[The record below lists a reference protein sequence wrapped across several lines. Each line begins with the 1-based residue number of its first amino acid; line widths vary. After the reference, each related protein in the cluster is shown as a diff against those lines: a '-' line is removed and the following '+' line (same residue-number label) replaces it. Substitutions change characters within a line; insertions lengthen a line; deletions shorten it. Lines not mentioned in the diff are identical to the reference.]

1 MTSSGSATSAP
12 AAPRRLKQ
20 ILTPAISV
28 FTLTRIGIW
37 CVAAFAFETSP
48 RRGGGPWAALWVRVD
63 ASFYLRIAHHGY
75 GGDPR
80 HLPAFFPLYPA
91 LLGGV
96 GRLLGDFPLAGV
108 LISLASGAVAFEL
121 LWRLA
126 LPRIGASGAMRTV
139 LYLGL
144 FPMTVFLSAVYT
156 ESLFLALCIGAFFL
170 AERGHWTWA
179 AVAAGGTM
187 LTRSI
192 GLAVVVGLAVLAWPS
207 IRNLAWLL
215 LAPAM
220 FAVFPVVLRIQDH
233 DALAFVHAQ
242 SHWDRHL
249 SAFGPFGGLWD
260 GTRALWRSPGKFSE
274 SYYLF
279 INIENLVFTLVFLA
293 VLPLVW
299 KKVGKAYAVYAAL
312 ALTIPMSVPAA
323 ATGVVAYTS
332 HFPLFSM
339 PRFTLLA
346 FPCFIAFAILGR
358 RPGANLAIITVSTAL
373 LVVAIFQWTLDT
385 LV

>member
-1 MTSSGSATSAP
+1 MAFSRSVTSSPSALHRLKGIFAP
-12 AAPRRLKQ
+12 AA
-20 ILTPAISV
+20 SV
-28 FTLTRIGIW
+28 FVITRIGIW
-37 CVAAFAFETSP
+37 CIAAFAFATVP
-48 RRGGGPWAALWVRVD
+48 RRGGGPWAGVWVRLD
-63 ASFYLRIAHHGY
+63 ANYYLRIAHHGY
-75 GGDPR
+75 GGDPL

-91 LLGGV
+91 LLGGL

-126 LPRIGASGAMRTV
+126 IPRIGASGAMRTV

-192 GLAVVVGLAVLAWPS
+192 GVAVVVGLALLAWPS
-207 IRNLAWLL
+207 VRNLAWLL

-220 FAVFPVVLRIQDH
+220 FAVFPVVLHFQAH
-233 DALAFVHAQ
+233 DALAFLHAQ

-279 INIENLVFTLVFLA
+279 VNIENLVYALVFLA

-299 KKVGKAYAVYAAL
+299 TKIGKAYAVYAAL
-312 ALTIPMSVPAA
+312 ALTIPMSVPPTPA
-323 ATGVVAYTS
+323 GVVAYPS

-346 FPCFIAFAILGR
+346 FPCFIAFAILGK
-358 RPGANLAIITVSTAL
+358 RPSANLAIITASTAL
-373 LVVAIFQWTLDT
+373 LVVAIFQWTLDK
-385 LV
+385 LP